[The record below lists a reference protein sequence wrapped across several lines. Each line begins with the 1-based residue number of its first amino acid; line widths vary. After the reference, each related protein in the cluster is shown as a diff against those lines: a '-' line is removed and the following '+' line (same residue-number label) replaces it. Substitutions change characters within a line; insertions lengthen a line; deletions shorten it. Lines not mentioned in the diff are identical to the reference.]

1 MLDYLI
7 NLWKR
12 KKKIQ
17 QKEHGKY
24 TTIETDPYQGNI
36 RQFIMDVAETM
47 TDDVREN
54 IQLDV
59 QKEKKPISQED
70 EYVI

>member
-1 MLDYLI
+1 
-7 NLWKR
+7 
-12 KKKIQ
+12 
-17 QKEHGKY
+17 
-24 TTIETDPYQGNI
+24 
-36 RQFIMDVAETM
+36 MDFAETM

-59 QKEKKPISQED
+59 QKEKKSVTQED

>member
-1 MLDYLI
+1 
-7 NLWKR
+7 
-12 KKKIQ
+12 
-17 QKEHGKY
+17 
-24 TTIETDPYQGNI
+24 
-36 RQFIMDVAETM
+36 MDVAETM

-59 QKEKKPISQED
+59 QKEKKTISQED

>member
-1 MLDYLI
+1 
-7 NLWKR
+7 
-12 KKKIQ
+12 
-17 QKEHGKY
+17 
-24 TTIETDPYQGNI
+24 
-36 RQFIMDVAETM
+36 MDFTETM

-59 QKEKKPISQED
+59 QKEKKTITQED